1 MTAVVVRASLSL
13 RPSCLRGPSH
23 RSGPAHD
30 DSQRLVA
37 AAAPGP
43 ERLRY
48 PSAVT
53 RCLGGLLMC
62 GALLVVPAANA
73 QTRTPPPS
81 LDSLSRAFEDLSR
94 RVSPSVV
101 QVVVTGYG
109 IVGEDAPSADALLG
123 LRRTG
128 GSGVILSS
136 DGFIVTNLHVI
147 ENARRVQVLL
157 PRPTPESGSSIL
169 RRRGEALEAKI
180 VGRDDETD
188 LAVLKIEE
196 KNLPALTLGD
206 SDSLKQGQ
214 LVFAFGSPL
223 GLENSVSMGI
233 VSAVGRQLELDDP
246 MVYIQTDAPIN
257 PGNSGGPLVDTEGR
271 VVGINTLILSQGGGN
286 EGLGFA
292 APSNIVK
299 TVFEQIKTGG
309 RVRRGTIGVY
319 PQTITPTLASAMK
332 LPQDWGVILGDV
344 FPGTPAAAAGL
355 EIGDIVLTLDGKR
368 MENGR
373 QFEVNLYRRAVG
385 DTVMVEV
392 LRAGKTLKYPVA
404 VAERDDDPTRF
415 ADMVTPE
422 RNIIPRLGVLALD
435 IDERV
440 ASMLGELRLPNGVLV
455 AAMSADTPAGEQAL
469 EAGDVIVAFN
479 GTPVTSLADLR
490 SAVGR
495 LPTRASIVMQ
505 VQRFG
510 QLMFVAV
517 EIQ

>member
-1 MTAVVVRASLSL
+1 LIALPTGAAS
-13 RPSCLRGPSH
+13 
-23 RSGPAHD
+23 
-30 DSQRLVA
+30 
-37 AAAPGP
+37 
-43 ERLRY
+43 
-48 PSAVT
+48 
-53 RCLGGLLMC
+53 
-62 GALLVVPAANA
+62 A
-73 QTRTPPPS
+73 QTRAAPLTLEALS
-81 LDSLSRAFEDLSR
+81 DSFEDLSR

-109 IVGEDAPSADALLG
+109 AVGEEAPNADALLG

-128 GSGVILSS
+128 GSGIIL
-136 DGFIVTNLHVI
+136 DPNGYIVTNSHVI
-147 ENARRVQVLL
+147 EGARRVQVML
-157 PRPTPESGSSIL
+157 PRPTPAAGSSIV
-169 RRRGEALEAKI
+169 RPRGVALDAKI
-180 VGRDDETD
+180 LGVDDETD
-188 LAVLKIEE
+188 LAVLKIDE

-206 SDSLKQGQ
+206 SDALRQGQ

-271 VVGINTLILSQGGGN
+271 LVGVNTLILSQGGGN

-299 TVFEQIKTGG
+299 TVFEQIKASG

-319 PQTITPTLASAMK
+319 PQTITPTLAAALK
-332 LPQDWGVILGDV
+332 LTQDWGVILGDV
-344 FPGTPAAAAGL
+344 LPQTPAAAAGL
-355 EIGDIVLTLDGKR
+355 QIGDIVLTLDGKR

-392 LRAGKTLKYPVA
+392 LRAGTPMKFPVA
-404 VAERDDDPTRF
+404 VAEREDDPTRF
-415 ADMVTPE
+415 SDMVTPE
-422 RNIIPRLGVLALD
+422 RNIVPRLGVLAID
-435 IDERV
+435 IDERI
-440 ASMLGELRLPNGVLV
+440 ASMLGELRTAHGVLV
-455 AAMSADTPAGEQAL
+455 AAISADAPAAEHAL
-469 EAGDVIVAFN
+469 AAGDVIVAFN
-479 GTPVTSLADLR
+479 GTPVTTLADLR

-495 LPTRASIVMQ
+495 LPTRAAVVLQ

-510 QLMFVAV
+510 QLMFVAI
-517 EIQ
+517 ELE